1 MIPFDKVGTAL
12 RRGLVKLGEHL
23 WGCPHKK
30 TSFPITL
37 ATGAGPDTYVVCMQC
52 GRRFPYDWKSMS
64 EGGRAR

>member
-1 MIPFDKVGTAL
+1 MDPLVTFGKAL
-12 RRGLVKLGEHL
+12 RRRLVKLGEHL

-37 ATGAGPDTYVVCMQC
+37 TTGATPETYVVCIQC